1 MEPSTSTANLWD
13 QISPEVFRRV
23 VEVFS
28 NAGRAVLITP
38 VPDELLIEW
47 EEDQR

>member
-13 QISPEVFRRV
+13 QISPRCSVGWWRS
-23 VEVFS
+23 S

-38 VPDELLIEW
+38 VPDELSIEW